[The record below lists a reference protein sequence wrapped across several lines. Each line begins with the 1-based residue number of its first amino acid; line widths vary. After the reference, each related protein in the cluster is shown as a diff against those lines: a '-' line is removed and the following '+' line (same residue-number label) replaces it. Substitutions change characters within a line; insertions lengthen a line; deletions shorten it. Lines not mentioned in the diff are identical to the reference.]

1 MIAFDKFVLDNGLR
15 VIVHED
21 QTTPLVAV
29 NILYDVGSRDE
40 SPEMTGFAHL
50 FEHLMFSGSEN
61 VKDFDDIVQ
70 RAGGDCNA
78 FTNNDITNFY
88 TILPSQNIETALYLE
103 SDRMKA
109 LSIDQQ
115 NLDVQKKVVVEEFK
129 ENCINAPYGDAWH
142 LISELAYKEHAY
154 SWPTIGKKLEHIKF
168 AKLENVQDFFKKHY
182 SPSNAILV
190 LSGNISTS
198 KAKELTNKWFSDI
211 PSGKVY
217 HRNLNQEPPQEKL
230 QKRVAKAKVPM
241 DAIYM
246 CFHVADRKHED
257 YYATDLLSDVICN
270 GKSSRLYTS
279 LLKDKKL
286 FSFID
291 CYITGSSDPGL
302 LVIEGKLSE
311 GVDPDKAIKEIWSEI
326 EKIKA
331 EPISEQELQKYKNK
345 IESTMLFSESNIMN
359 KAFNLAYFE
368 SIDSLDLVNSELE
381 IYAKITSK
389 DIQRLAQNI
398 LIPNNAN
405 ILIYEKQSS

>member
-109 LSIDQQ
+109 LRIDQQ

-154 SWPTIGKKLEHIKF
+154 SWPT
-168 AKLENVQDFFKKHY
+168 
-182 SPSNAILV
+182 
-190 LSGNISTS
+190 
-198 KAKELTNKWFSDI
+198 
-211 PSGKVY
+211 
-217 HRNLNQEPPQEKL
+217 NQ
-230 QKRVAKAKVPM
+230 
-241 DAIYM
+241 
-246 CFHVADRKHED
+246 
-257 YYATDLLSDVICN
+257 
-270 GKSSRLYTS
+270 
-279 LLKDKKL
+279 
-286 FSFID
+286 
-291 CYITGSSDPGL
+291 
-302 LVIEGKLSE
+302 
-311 GVDPDKAIKEIWSEI
+311 
-326 EKIKA
+326 
-331 EPISEQELQKYKNK
+331 
-345 IESTMLFSESNIMN
+345 
-359 KAFNLAYFE
+359 
-368 SIDSLDLVNSELE
+368 
-381 IYAKITSK
+381 
-389 DIQRLAQNI
+389 
-398 LIPNNAN
+398 
-405 ILIYEKQSS
+405 